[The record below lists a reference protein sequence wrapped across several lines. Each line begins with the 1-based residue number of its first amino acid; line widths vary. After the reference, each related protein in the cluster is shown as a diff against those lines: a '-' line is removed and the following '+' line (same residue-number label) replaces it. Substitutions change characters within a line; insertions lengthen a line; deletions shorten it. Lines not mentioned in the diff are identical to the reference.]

1 MKENRWMQVLL
12 AAVLIIIAGSVI
24 ALAETVDVEVE
35 VDGDTQTTVEIK
47 TDDSIE
53 VFTLDDLADGEE
65 RIIESGEHTIT
76 VRRDGDDITVLM
88 DGESLDA
95 GMPGHGQ
102 MIRKMIMMG
111 DPGDGDEKRIVMVG
125 GHHGHRFIE
134 CDTDGEG
141 VKIIKIREGEGRED
155 FVWHGDGDAD
165 LEEILIELK
174 EEIGEDEL
182 AEIKLILE
190 QGLEGHEMVFIGD
203 DEEIDFHKIISM
215 GGHHGFHG
223 AHLGKV
229 RYRCEE
235 TGSVLMVDPEHATQE
250 TLIDPASG
258 CLMTKVADE
267 EPKVIMIKKEIR
279 VIDED

>member
-12 AAVLIIIAGSVI
+12 AAVLIIIAGGVI

-35 VDGDTQTTVEIK
+35 VDGEASTTVEVR

-53 VFTLDDLADGEE
+53 LFTLDDLADGEE

-88 DGESLDA
+88 DGEALGGGDGA
-95 GMPGHGQ
+95 
-102 MIRKMIMMG
+102 MIQKLIRIG
-111 DPGDGDEKRIVMVG
+111 ESEDGDEKKIVMVG
-125 GHHGHRFIE
+125 GHHGQKFIE
-134 CDTDGEG
+134 CDSEGEG
-141 VKIIKIREGEGRED
+141 FKVIKIRKGDGGED

-165 LEEILIELK
+165 IEDILIELN
-174 EEIGEDEL
+174 EEIGEGEL

-190 QGLEGHEMVFIGD
+190 GGLEGHEMVFFGD
-203 DEEIDFHKIISM
+203 DEGADLHKIIKM
-215 GGHHGFHG
+215 GGHHGVHG
-223 AHLGKV
+223 AHFGMV

-235 TGSVLMVDPEHATQE
+235 TGSMLLVDPEHASQD
-250 TLIDPASG
+250 TLVDPASG

-267 EPKVIMIKKEIR
+267 KPKVIMIKKEIR
-279 VIDED
+279 IIEED

>member
-35 VDGDTQTTVEIK
+35 VDGDTRTTVEIK

-88 DGESLDA
+88 DGESLGGSDGA
-95 GMPGHGQ
+95 MIQ
-102 MIRKMIMMG
+102 KMIRIG
-111 DPGDGDEKRIVMVG
+111 EPTDGDEKKIVLVG

-134 CDTDGEG
+134 CDGAGEG
-141 VKIIKIREGEGRED
+141 VKIIKIRKGEGGED
-155 FVWHGDGDAD
+155 FVWHGEGDAD
-165 LEEILIELK
+165 IEKILIELE
-174 EEIGEDEL
+174 EEIGEGEL

-190 QGLEGHEMVFIGD
+190 GGLEGHDMVFFGD
-203 DEEIDFHKIISM
+203 DEGADLHKVIKM
-215 GGHHGFHG
+215 GGHHGIHG
-223 AHLGKV
+223 AHFGKV

-235 TGSVLMVDPEHATQE
+235 TGSVLLVDPEHASE
-250 TLIDPASG
+250 DTLVDPASG
-258 CLMTKVADE
+258 CLMNKVVDQ
-267 EPKVIMIKKEIR
+267 EPQVIMIKKEIR
-279 VIDED
+279 IIDED